1 LHHEERIM
9 KNLAAALREL
19 AGLFVEDGALA
30 LAIIAVVV
38 VAGLVA
44 ELAPAASW
52 LSGLILFCGC
62 LGVLVV
68 NVATA
73 QRRLLPFSLPPRA

>member
-1 LHHEERIM
+1 M
-9 KNLAAALREL
+9 KNLNASLREL

-44 ELAPAASW
+44 ALASSASW
-52 LSGLILFCGC
+52 LSGLILLCGC
-62 LGVLVV
+62 LGALVV

-73 QRRLLPFSLPPRA
+73 KRR

>member
-1 LHHEERIM
+1 M
-9 KNLAAALREL
+9 KNLNASLREL

-44 ELAPAASW
+44 ALAPSASW
-52 LSGLILFCGC
+52 LSGLILLCGW
-62 LGVLVV
+62 LGALVV

-73 QRRLLPFSLPPRA
+73 KRR

>member
-1 LHHEERIM
+1 M
-9 KNLAAALREL
+9 KNLIASLREL
-19 AGLFVEDGALA
+19 AGLFVEDGGLA

-44 ELAPAASW
+44 ALAPAAGW
-52 LSGLILFCGC
+52 LSGLILLCGC
-62 LGVLVV
+62 LAVLVV

-73 QRRLLPFSLPPRA
+73 KRG

>member
-1 LHHEERIM
+1 M
-9 KNLAAALREL
+9 KNLNASLREL

-44 ELAPAASW
+44 ALAPSTSW
-52 LSGLILFCGC
+52 LSGLILLCGC
-62 LGVLVV
+62 LGALVV

-73 QRRLLPFSLPPRA
+73 KRR

>member
-1 LHHEERIM
+1 M
-9 KNLAAALREL
+9 KNLIASLREL

-44 ELAPAASW
+44 ALAPATSW
-52 LSGLILFCGC
+52 LCGLILLCGC
-62 LGVLVV
+62 LGALVV

-73 QRRLLPFSLPPRA
+73 KRR

>member
-1 LHHEERIM
+1 M
-9 KNLAAALREL
+9 KNLNASLREL

-44 ELAPAASW
+44 ALAPWASW
-52 LSGLILFCGC
+52 LCGLILLCGC
-62 LGVLVV
+62 LGALVV

-73 QRRLLPFSLPPRA
+73 KRR